1 MPKAATRPDRS
12 ATRPAP
18 PPRRTQAERRT
29 TTRRGLLDAAI
40 ECLVDAGY
48 SGLTTTE
55 VCRRA
60 GVSQGALFKHFAT
73 KAELVAATAE
83 HLFAN
88 LVDTFR
94 AGLPP
99 LDARTDRAAVVVQQL
114 WTVFQQPRLEAAF
127 ELYVAARTDA
137 ELARR
142 LAPVSVQHSENMRRL
157 AHELFP
163 EAAHDARFDAFVDLG
178 ISALQGAAIG
188 RPLRRD
194 DAVHAPMLA
203 VLTTFLRQIVESRL
217 ETRATLVP
225 RSEPQA
231 SGEVIK
237 P

>member
-1 MPKAATRPDRS
+1 MPKAVANSSRPS
-12 ATRPAP
+12 SRPIARR
-18 PPRRTQAERRT
+18 PRRTQAERRQ
-29 TTRRGLLDAAI
+29 TTRRSLLDAAI
-40 ECLVDAGY
+40 ESLVDAGY
-48 SGLTTTE
+48 AGLTTTE

-88 LVDTFR
+88 LIDTFR

-99 LDARTDRAAVVVQQL
+99 LDAATDRAAVVVQQL

-137 ELARR
+137 DLAVR
-142 LAPVSVQHSENMRRL
+142 LAPVSARHSENMRRL

-163 EAAHDARFDAFVDLG
+163 EAAHDAGFDAFVDLG
-178 ISALQGAAIG
+178 ISALQGAAISL
-188 RPLRRD
+188 PLRRD

-203 VLTTFLRQIVESRL
+203 VLTRFLRQIVEPAASIAPSSAAARPG
-217 ETRATLVP
+217 RQAT
-225 RSEPQA
+225 S
-231 SGEVIK
+231 
-237 P
+237 

>member
-1 MPKAATRPDRS
+1 VLLMRKATAATQTTPRPL
-12 ATRPAP
+12 
-18 PPRRTQAERRT
+18 RRTQAERRT

-48 SGLTTTE
+48 AGLTTTE

-94 AGLPP
+94 AGLPR

-114 WTVFQQPRLEAAF
+114 WRVFQQPRLEAAF
-127 ELYVAARTDA
+127 ELYVAARTDD

-142 LAPVSVQHSENMRRL
+142 LAPVSERHAENMRRL

-163 EAAHDARFDAFVDLG
+163 EVAHDAAFDAFVDFG
-178 ISALQGAAIG
+178 ISALQGAAIS
-188 RPLRRD
+188 RPLRGD
-194 DAVHAPMLA
+194 DDQEKPMLA
-203 VLTTFLRQIVESRL
+203 LLTTFLRQMVDTPASRVASRR
-217 ETRATLVP
+217 RAAT
-225 RSEPQA
+225 S
-231 SGEVIK
+231 IK
-237 P
+237 PARSIKP

>member
-1 MPKAATRPDRS
+1 MPKAAI

-18 PPRRTQAERRT
+18 PPRRTQQERRT

-40 ECLVDAGY
+40 ECLVDEGY
-48 SGLTTTE
+48 AGLTTAS

-99 LDARTDRAAVVVQQL
+99 LDATTDRAAVVVQQL

-142 LAPVSVQHSENMRRL
+142 LAPVSERHAENMRRL

-163 EAAHDARFDAFVDLG
+163 EAAHDAGFDAFVDLG
-178 ISALQGAAIG
+178 ISALQGAAIS
-188 RPLRRD
+188 RPLRRAD
-194 DAVHAPMLA
+194 DTQAPMLA
-203 VLTTFLRQIVESRL
+203 ALTTFLHQILGNRQELR
-217 ETRATLVP
+217 P
-225 RSEPQA
+225 
-231 SGEVIK
+231 
-237 P
+237 

>member
-1 MPKAATRPDRS
+1 MPLVPKAAAARPIRR
-12 ATRPAP
+12 A
-18 PPRRTQAERRT
+18 PRRTQEERRT

-48 SGLTTTE
+48 AGLTTTE

-99 LDARTDRAAVVVQQL
+99 LDATTDRIAVVVQQL

-127 ELYVAARTDA
+127 ELYVAARTDS

-142 LAPVSVQHSENMRRL
+142 LAPVSERHGENMLRL

-163 EAAHDARFDAFVDLG
+163 EAAQDARFDAFVDLG

-194 DAVHAPMLA
+194 DDAAEPMLA
-203 VLTTFLRQIVESRL
+203 VLTAFLRQIVGNRQER
-217 ETRATLVP
+217 
-225 RSEPQA
+225 RS
-231 SGEVIK
+231 
-237 P
+237 

>member
-1 MPKAATRPDRS
+1 MPKASPRS
-12 ATRPAP
+12 APRRRPAEA
-18 PPRRTQAERRT
+18 PRRTQAERRQ

-48 SGLTTTE
+48 AGLTTTE

-88 LVDTFR
+88 LIDTFR

-99 LDARTDRAAVVVQQL
+99 LDADTDRAAVVVQQL
-114 WTVFQQPRLEAAF
+114 WAVFQQPRLEAAF

-137 ELARR
+137 DLARR
-142 LAPVSVQHSENMRRL
+142 LTPVSERHAENMRRL

-163 EAAHDARFDAFVDLG
+163 EAAHDAGFDAFVDLG

-194 DAVHAPMLA
+194 DDDAAPMLA
-203 VLTTFLRQIVESRL
+203 VLTTFLREIVEPGPTPSRVARRS
-217 ETRATLVP
+217 RAA
-225 RSEPQA
+225 RSIEP
-231 SGEVIK
+231 
-237 P
+237 

>member
-60 GVSQGALFKHFAT
+60 GVSQGALFKHFAS
-73 KAELVAATAE
+73 KAELVAAAAE

-88 LVDTFR
+88 LIDEFR
-94 AGLPP
+94 TGLPA
-99 LDARTDRAAVVVQQL
+99 LVGSEDRETAVVRQL
-114 WTVFQQPRLEAAF
+114 WTVFQQPRLGAAF
-127 ELYVAARTDA
+127 ELYVAARTDP
-137 ELARR
+137 ELALR
-142 LAPVSVQHSENMRRL
+142 LSPVSNRHGENLRRY

-163 EAAHDARFDAFVDLG
+163 EAAHDAAFDAFVDLG
-178 ISALQGAAIG
+178 VSALQGAALS
-188 RPLRRD
+188 RPLQP
-194 DAVHAPMLA
+194 DAGAHEPMLA
-203 VLTTFLRQIVESRL
+203 VLINLLRQ
-217 ETRATLVP
+217 TL
-225 RSEPQA
+225 SQ
-231 SGEVIK
+231 
-237 P
+237 